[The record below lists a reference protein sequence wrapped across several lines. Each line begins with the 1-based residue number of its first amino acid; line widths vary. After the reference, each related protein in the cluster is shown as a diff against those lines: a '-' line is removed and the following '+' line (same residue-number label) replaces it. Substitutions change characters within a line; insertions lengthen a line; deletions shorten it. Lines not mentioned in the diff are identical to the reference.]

1 MESIKNLETMV
12 ASWYKGVP
20 HLPKNGQ
27 KWLAE
32 NAWWLVLVGVILGTL
47 GILSVLL
54 GTLLV
59 GTLLAG
65 VGGPVGAAIGGLA
78 FVIVVISLAFGVVD
92 MVISAM
98 AISPLKA
105 MRKKGWSLL
114 FLVSLINVLSLV
126 VSFLFQLN
134 LFSLVWGLIFAG
146 VGGYFLFEVRDY
158 FHAEHGA
165 KKAAPRKAKEA

>member
-1 MESIKNLETMV
+1 MESLKNLETMV
-12 ASWYKGVP
+12 ASWYKGMP

-32 NAWWLVLVGVILGTL
+32 NAWWLVLVGVILGTF

-54 GTLLV
+54 GTLV
-59 GTLLAG
+59 AGTLLAG
-65 VGGPVGAAIGGLA
+65 FGGPVGAVAGGLV
-78 FVIVVISLAFGVVD
+78 FMVVIVSLAFAIVD
-92 MVISAM
+92 MIISAM

-114 FLVSLINVLSLV
+114 FLGALINVLSIV

-134 LFSLVWGLIFAG
+134 LFSLIWGLLFAG

-158 FHAEHGA
+158 FTSAKQSRHAE
-165 KKAAPRKAKEA
+165 KKQA

>member
-1 MESIKNLETMV
+1 MESLKNLETMV
-12 ASWYKGVP
+12 ASWYKGMP

-27 KWLAE
+27 RWLAE
-32 NAWWLVLVGVILGTL
+32 NAWWLVLIGVVLGSVSVFFILLVTL
-47 GILSVLL
+47 LA

-59 GTLLAG
+59 GF
-65 VGGPVGAAIGGLA
+65 GGALGAALGGLA
-78 FVIVVISLAFGVVD
+78 FVLVVVSMGFAVVD
-92 MVISAM
+92 MVISAI

-114 FLVSLINVLSLV
+114 FLAALINVLSVL

-134 LFSLVWGLIFAG
+134 LGALVWGLIFAG

-158 FHAEHGA
+158 FAGEHRA
-165 KKAAPRKAKEA
+165 KKARTVKPEKA

>member
-1 MESIKNLETMV
+1 MESLHNLETMV
-12 ASWYKGVP
+12 ASWYKGMP
-20 HLPKNGQ
+20 HLPKTGRL
-27 KWLAE
+27 WLAE

-54 GTLLV
+54 GTLV
-59 GTLLAG
+59 AGTLLAG
-65 VGGPVGAAIGGLA
+65 YGGPVGAALGGLA
-78 FVIVVISLAFGVVD
+78 FIIVVVSLAFAVVD

-114 FLVSLINVLSLV
+114 FLVALINVLSLL

-134 LFSLVWGLIFAG
+134 LFSLIWGLIFAG
-146 VGGYFLFEVRDY
+146 IGGYFLFEVRDS
-158 FHAEHGA
+158 FEASHPA
-165 KKAAPRKAKEA
+165 KKAGAHKTKEA

>member
-1 MESIKNLETMV
+1 MESLKNLETMV

-32 NAWWLVLVGVILGTL
+32 NAWWLVLIGVILGTL

-54 GTLLV
+54 GTLVV

-78 FVIVVISLAFGVVD
+78 FVIVVVSLAFGVVD

-98 AISPLKA
+98 AISPLKT

-114 FLVSLINVLSLV
+114 FLVSLINVL
-126 VSFLFQLN
+126 
-134 LFSLVWGLIFAG
+134 
-146 VGGYFLFEVRDY
+146 
-158 FHAEHGA
+158 
-165 KKAAPRKAKEA
+165 

>member
-1 MESIKNLETMV
+1 MESLKNLETMV

-32 NAWWLVLVGVILGTL
+32 NAWWLVLVGVILGSF

-54 GTLLV
+54 GTLV
-59 GTLLAG
+59 AGTLLAG
-65 VGGPVGAAIGGLA
+65 FGGPIGAAIGGLA
-78 FVIVVISLAFGVVD
+78 FVIVAISLAFAVVD
-92 MVISAM
+92 MIISAM

-105 MRKKGWSLL
+105 MRKKGWTLL
-114 FLVSLINVLSLV
+114 FLVALINVLSLV

-158 FHAEHGA
+158 FTSA
-165 KKAAPRKAKEA
+165 KTLHRHTEKKQA